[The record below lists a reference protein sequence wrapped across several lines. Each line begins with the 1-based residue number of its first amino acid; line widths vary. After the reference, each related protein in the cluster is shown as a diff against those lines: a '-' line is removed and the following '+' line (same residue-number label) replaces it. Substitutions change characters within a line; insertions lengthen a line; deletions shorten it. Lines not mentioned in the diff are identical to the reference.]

1 MKILFDQ
8 QIFSFQE
15 YGGISRYFYELAIH
29 INKTK
34 NKVLIDGKFSNNV
47 YLNKLKKNNKRF
59 LPRFN
64 FPYKN
69 VVLFYL
75 NNIFDSKNLKK
86 GNFDLLHVTYYHPYF
101 LKYLKGKPYV
111 VTVYDMAHELFSG
124 EVKGLVDKTIKY
136 KRETICG
143 ASKIIA
149 ISENTKKDLIRL
161 YGIPENKI
169 EVIYLG
175 NPLEG
180 AKPLKIDNLPDKYL
194 LFVGNRKGYKN
205 FNFFVKTVAPI
216 IKNDKKLHLVCAGGG
231 KFSRE
236 ESKLLSELKISNQVK
251 QIGFK
256 NDNELAYIY
265 KQALVYVLP
274 SLYEGF
280 GMTALEA
287 FSMGCPVVA
296 SNTSSIPEVCGD
308 AAIYVIPGDV
318 KSIRDGI
325 VKVLVDRELRSSLIK
340 IAYKQARRFT
350 WDKCINKTLSVYNN
364 FDVLVSSLKFS
375 N

>member
-1 MKILFDQ
+1 MKILFDH
-8 QIFSFQE
+8 QIFSFQK
-15 YGGISRYFYELAIH
+15 YGGISRYFYVLASR
-29 INKTK
+29 INKTS
-34 NKVLIDGKFSNNV
+34 NKVLVDGKYSNNV
-47 YLNKLKKNNKRF
+47 YIGKLKKNTKQF

-101 LKYLKGKPYV
+101 LKYLKGKPYI

-205 FNFFVKTVAPI
+205 FDFFVKTVTPI
-216 IKNDKKLHLVCAGGG
+216 IKNDKNLHLVCAGGG

-236 ESKLLSELKISNQVK
+236 ENKLLSELKISNQVK
-251 QIGFK
+251 QISFR

-265 KQALVYVLP
+265 KNALVYVLP

-296 SNTSSIPEVCGD
+296 SNTSSIPEVCGK
-308 AAIYVIPGDV
+308 AAVYIDPENV
-318 KSIRDGI
+318 KSLIGGI
-325 VKVLVDRELRSSLIK
+325 EKVIYNGDLRGKLIK
-340 IAYKQARRFT
+340 IGFEQVK
-350 WDKCINKTLSVYNN
+350 
-364 FDVLVSSLKFS
+364 KFS
-375 N
+375 WKKTTRDTLLIYNKIVRNGK

>member
-8 QIFSFQE
+8 QIFSFQG
-15 YGGISRYFYELAIH
+15 YGGISRYFYELASR
-29 INKTK
+29 INETK
-34 NKVLIDGKFSNNV
+34 NKVLIDGKYSNNV
-47 YLNKLKKNNKRF
+47 YIGKLKKNTKQF

-101 LKYLKGKPYV
+101 SKYLKGKPYI

-205 FNFFVKTVAPI
+205 FDFFVKTVTPI

-236 ESKLLSELKISNQVK
+236 ENKLLSGLKISNQVK

-296 SNTSSIPEVCGD
+296 SNTSSTPEVCGD
-308 AAIYVIPGDV
+308 AAIYVNPKDT
-318 KSIRDGI
+318 KSMRNGI
-325 VKVLVDRELRSSLIK
+325 GSVLSNQKLRNRMIK
-340 IAYKQARRFT
+340 LGLEQTK
-350 WDKCINKTLSVYNN
+350 
-364 FDVLVSSLKFS
+364 KFS
-375 N
+375 WTNTLTMTLKLYKKSLPDRL